1 MREGCKK
8 CCKKCVFCQTSL
20 DPQHTKEAED
30 EQAVGLLQEDN
41 HDIQDDDDEDIHDDD
56 DELLANGLRDS
67 LPHLSSCQSEL
78 TNCSLSTAECGHIL
92 IPLYCGHILIP
103 LYCGHTVWSHLDPAA
118 PTWPDGN

>member
-41 HDIQDDDDEDIHDDD
+41 HDIHDDD

-92 IPLYCGHILIP
+92 IPLYCGH
-103 LYCGHTVWSHLDPAA
+103 TVWSHLDPAA